1 MQFPLIRSAARSAPR
16 WRSTL
21 AAGLLLL
28 GASSGMAADTAAP
41 PGATKPERDVR
52 AWLMRIHEAATQ
64 RNFQGTFVVS
74 GGGTVSSAR
83 IAHFCEGREQIER
96 IDALDGERRT
106 VLRHNDRVQ
115 TVWPEAR
122 LVRVEQRAAI
132 ATFPALLQTGGDQ
145 IAEHYRLTPQP
156 NERVAGHE
164 SHVMLVEPRD
174 ALRYGFRLWA
184 EKNSGL
190 LLRADVLDGG
200 GAVVESSAFSEVS
213 IGVRSQADAVLAQMK
228 KLDGMKVVKPV
239 MMPTRLEDEGWS
251 VQPGVPGFRVVSC
264 FKRPLGTGAGD
275 AGGDV
280 LQAIW
285 SDGLTH
291 VSVFIEPYDPR
302 QHAREMSTRVGAT
315 QTLMRRHGEAWITVV
330 GDVPTAT
337 LKKFAAGIARRN

>member
-1 MQFPLIRSAARSAPR
+1 MHSLLLRTPGRAPLR

-21 AAGLLLL
+21 AAGLLVV
-28 GASSGMAADTAAP
+28 GASSGLAAGPAASAGTA
-41 PGATKPERDVR
+41 KPERDVR

-74 GGGTVSSAR
+74 GSGAVSSAR
-83 IAHFCEGREQIER
+83 IAHFCEGREQVER
-96 IDALDGERRT
+96 IEALDGERRT

-122 LVRVEQRAAI
+122 LVQVEQRAAI

-145 IAEHYRLTPQP
+145 IADHYRLTPQP

-184 EKNSGL
+184 EKGSGL
-190 LLRADVLDGG
+190 LLRADVLDAGG
-200 GAVVESSAFSEVS
+200 TVIESSAFSEVS

-228 KLDGMKVVKPV
+228 KLDGMKVVKPAMV
-239 MMPTRLEDEGWS
+239 PTRLEDEGWS
-251 VQPGVPGFRVVSC
+251 LQPGVPGFRMVSC
-264 FKRPLGTGAGD
+264 FKRPLGSAAGG

-280 LQAIW
+280 LQSIW

-291 VSVFIEPYDPR
+291 VSVFIEPYDAR
-302 QHAREMSTRVGAT
+302 QHPREMSTRTGAT
-315 QTLMRRHGEAWITVV
+315 QTLMRRHGDAWITVV
-330 GDVPTAT
+330 GDVPSAT
-337 LKKFAAGIARRN
+337 LKKFAAGIERRN